1 MAKQEII
8 YEGKKNIPIQE
19 FIDSNIFID
28 ELKLTPTLL
37 LKFEGK
43 TGLINLDRVW
53 SKYDEEEKVKY
64 KDSYMSNSLP
74 YIKPNTTV
82 IIPQNAMELETTI
95 LYGVNQFYKHKGYPA
110 FWGENQK
117 KLRELDGYV
126 NHKKLTFSG
135 GASAT
140 IRNENIRVY
149 IVRKDSAGFIIE
161 DLTPNIETCST
172 SKNFNSG
179 TFNFTVV
186 EPPSSTKYVR
196 EANVV
201 NYENIDGNDTSLTE
215 GGYYSRVISNN
226 DLVFIR
232 YEQMGLENEE
242 YKGSSLSPQSLS
254 AYSSEEKSPKRT
266 WDMIGL
272 VTNVVTTYNSFSTER
287 TININGQDL
296 TKLLTEDGSY
306 FIPLRFVEG
315 SNKRF
320 FFGGNAEDGW
330 FKRNVVSG
338 DFNFFFAYKVKSI
351 RETVGFIINHLSNIG
366 LVDDRV
372 FDGYGERRSKVFEL
386 DPVKSEYKDTKEVK
400 GVWQIV
406 KFFIDSASE
415 ERRVADDSFVNPEGT
430 LLEFFQRVCQMPF
443 VEFFGDTYID
453 TFDFIIRKPPFDKE
467 SIQSV
472 IKEKSY
478 IEIDNSDLYSY
489 NLYFDERNYSWYQIQ
504 PQNGLFADDGYTSLT
519 YLPIVYFPQMAE
531 VFGNKRLITPNNYI
545 SVEAMGGNKE
555 NEKYNMFI
563 RKMLNDYL
571 FLIESNI
578 YLPFTRK
585 GNITINGDRR
595 VKIGSFIKLN
605 KTNELFYVTG
615 VSQYGSYGSQI
626 DRTTTIQVE
635 RGMVFDY
642 VLGNG
647 ATRSEGFNTINNTTG
662 QSSSESVRSSINYF
676 NIFNSNL
683 VEKTILHN
691 AEGNS
696 DGVRVVEKDT
706 ASFGLNENIFNF
718 FLNRNQMKFNKS
730 QVFKSKGL
738 NLDGSPII
746 TE

>member
-8 YEGKKNIPIQE
+8 YEGKQNISIQE
-19 FIDSNIFID
+19 FIDSNVFID
-28 ELKLTPTLL
+28 GIKVKSSLL
-37 LKFEGK
+37 LKFDGE
-43 TGLINLDRVW
+43 TGLINLDRIW
-53 SKYDEEEKVKY
+53 SKYNDEEKEEY
-64 KDSYMSNSLP
+64 ASNYSSGDLP
-74 YIKPNTTV
+74 YIKPNTTILV
-82 IIPQNAMELETTI
+82 PRSAIELETTI
-95 LYGVNQFYKHKGYPA
+95 LYGINQFYEHKDYPA
-110 FWGENQK
+110 FWGENQE
-117 KLRELDGYV
+117 KLRSLDGYV
-126 NHKKLTFSG
+126 NHRKLTFKG
-135 GASAT
+135 GVNAT
-140 IRNENIRVY
+140 IRNENIRIYV
-149 IVRKDSAGFIIE
+149 VRKDSAGFVIE
-161 DLTPNIETCST
+161 DLTPNIVTCQT

-179 TFNFTVV
+179 TFNFTVS
-186 EPPSSTKYVR
+186 EPPIHTKDVR
-196 EANVV
+196 GSDII
-201 NYENIDGNDTSLTE
+201 NYENIDGEDTSVND
-215 GGYYSRVISNN
+215 GGYYSRVIGNN

-232 YEQMGLENEE
+232 YEQLGLENEE
-242 YKGSSLSPQSLS
+242 YKSSHLSPQSLA
-254 AYSSEEKSPKRT
+254 AYSEEERKPKRT

-287 TININGQDL
+287 TVNINGQDL

-372 FDGYGERRSKVFEL
+372 FDGYGDRRSKVFEL
-386 DPVKSEYKDTKEVK
+386 DPVKSAYKDTKEVK

-453 TFDFIIRKPPFDKE
+453 TFDFIIRKPPFDRE
-467 SIQSV
+467 AIQSV
-472 IKEKSY
+472 VRDGKY

-504 PQNGLFADDGYTSLT
+504 PQNGLYADDGYTSLT
-519 YLPIVYFPQMAE
+519 YLPIIYFPQIAE

-571 FLIESNI
+571 FMIESNI

-585 GNITINGDRR
+585 GNITLNGDRR
-595 VKIGSFIKLN
+595 IKVGSFVKLN
-605 KTNELFYVTG
+605 KTNELLYVTG
-615 VSQYGSYGSQI
+615 VSQYGNYSNQI

-647 ATRSEGFNTINNTTG
+647 ATNTEGFNTTETVNVQN
-662 QSSSESVRSSINYF
+662 SRINYF
-676 NIFNSNL
+676 NILNYDL
-683 VEKTILHN
+683 VKKTILYRIEDIGGG
-691 AEGNS
+691 AKIA
-696 DGVRVVEKDT
+696 EKDT
-706 ASFGLNENIFNF
+706 ATFGLNESIFKF
-718 FLNRNQMKFNKS
+718 FLNRNQMKFNKN
-730 QVFKSKGL
+730 QVFQSRGL
-738 NLDGSPII
+738 NSDGSLII
-746 TE
+746 VE